1 VSDADRRYR
10 LAPVRDARERDERVR
25 KGDLADAVGDAR
37 RTQARVEAAR
47 AGVAAARDA
56 LGAARAAL
64 RDHLATGATA
74 EQLARGERYLARLRA
89 AITAALD
96 AESRAIA
103 AHRGQLANVDLAR
116 DRLATAR
123 AEKEVIERHF
133 ARWRTEQAKI
143 RERRE
148 D

>member
-1 VSDADRRYR
+1 MSDADRYR
-10 LAPVRDARERDERVR
+10 LAPVREIRARDERVR
-25 KGDLADAVGDAR
+25 QGDLADAVGDAR
-37 RTQARVEAAR
+37 RTEARVEAAR
-47 AGVAAARDA
+47 AAVTAARDA
-56 LGAARAAL
+56 LAAARTAL
-64 RDHLATGATA
+64 REHLATGATA
-74 EQLARGERYLARLRA
+74 EELARGERYLERLRA

-96 AESRAIA
+96 SEARAVA
-103 AHRGQLANVDLAR
+103 AHQGQLANVDLAR
-116 DRLATAR
+116 SRLATAR